1 MNVQTVRHI
10 QIGPLVYAC
19 PKHTVSLRIPTLT
32 HQYEELAAVNGHNG
46 GGNLHVMMV
55 FLWVRVN
62 VLVYEMTPVGQTGFC
77 SQTASCHNPITF
89 PFPACPVVLLLC
101 VLFKYHRITCASVLH
116 ACMHALTH
124 KQTRAHTQRQIQ
136 LVTTLPPSM
145 KYSFR
150 QGIYT
155 S

>member
-1 MNVQTVRHI
+1 M
-10 QIGPLVYAC
+10 
-19 PKHTVSLRIPTLT
+19 SLCV
-32 HQYEELAAVNGHNG
+32 HM
-46 GGNLHVMMV
+46 HVMMV
-55 FLWVRVN
+55 FLRVRVN
-62 VLVYEMTPVGQTGFC
+62 VQVYETSPVGPTGFC

-101 VLFKYHRITCASVLH
+101 VPLKYHRKTCASVCTH
-116 ACMHALTH
+116 ACINT
-124 KQTRAHTQRQIQ
+124 QTDAHTYRQTQ

-155 S
+155 SCMSFWRVADSSAL